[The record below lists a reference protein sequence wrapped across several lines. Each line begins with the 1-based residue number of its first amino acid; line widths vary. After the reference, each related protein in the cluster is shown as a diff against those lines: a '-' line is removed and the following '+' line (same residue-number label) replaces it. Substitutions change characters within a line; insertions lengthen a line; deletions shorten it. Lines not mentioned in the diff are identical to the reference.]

1 MAKWWLMLMLP
12 CSLVQAAV
20 ETLQDPTQ
28 PLTGSVQGQA
38 AQHVEALPRLQG
50 LLLGH
55 GPRQAILDGESYR
68 LGQLV
73 AGYRVVNIGQDGVVL
88 ERNGQRHT
96 LPLYSSKVKI
106 Q

>member
-12 CSLVQAAV
+12 CSLAQAAV
-20 ETLQDPTQ
+20 GALQDPTQ
-28 PLTGSVQGQA
+28 PLTGAVQGQV
-38 AQHVEALPRLQG
+38 AQHVGRLPSLQG
-50 LLLGH
+50 LLLGR

-68 LGQLV
+68 LGQIV
-73 AGYRVVNIGQDGVVL
+73 AGYRVADIRPDGVVL

>member
-1 MAKWWLMLMLP
+1 MAKWWLVLMLP
-12 CSLVQAAV
+12 CSLVQAGV

-28 PLTGSVQGQA
+28 PLTGSVQGQV
-38 AQHVEALPRLQG
+38 AQHVETLPSLQG
-50 LLLGH
+50 LLLGR

-68 LGQLV
+68 LRQIV
-73 AGYRVVNIGQDGVVL
+73 AGYRVADIRPDGVVL

>member
-1 MAKWWLMLMLP
+1 MAKWLLMLMLP
-12 CSLVQAAV
+12 CSLAQAAV

-28 PLTGSVQGQA
+28 PLTGSVQGQV
-38 AQHVEALPRLQG
+38 AQHVETLPSLQG
-50 LLLGH
+50 LLLGR

-68 LGQLV
+68 VGQLV
-73 AGYRVVNIGQDGVVL
+73 AGYRVADIRPDGVVL